1 MVNDNPMKADIRA
14 CSVPALSV
22 GSVRSSGRTEGTPG
36 WPKQPLLIFL
46 VEATPSYPSANVY
59 CTVQV
64 RVNRLA
70 RLVDVQTALHTII
83 IWIRRTRTDRGR
95 HEPVA
100 GS

>member
-1 MVNDNPMKADIRA
+1 MKADIRA

-36 WPKQPLLIFL
+36 WPKQPLLISL
-46 VEATPSYPSANVY
+46 VGGTPSYPSANVY
-59 CTVQV
+59 CTVHV
-64 RVNRLA
+64 CVHRLA
-70 RLVDVQTALHTII
+70 RLVDVQTTLYTIV
-83 IWIRRTRTDRGR
+83 IWVRRTRTGRGR